1 MSLGEEMEADSLKY
15 YDNIFKKM
23 KKCMKTEVN
32 LLSVT
37 WTRKWFHLIWNDVLE
52 NVLVLEQFSSK
63 LSHGT

>member
-1 MSLGEEMEADSLKY
+1 MSLGEEMEADFLKY

-37 WTRKWFHLIWNDVLE
+37 WTRK
-52 NVLVLEQFSSK
+52 
-63 LSHGT
+63 